1 MENAPF
7 VGGLLLSLDTTFS
20 TVGSPG
26 QDKALKKKSQR
37 NLSTQNITLESIAL
51 TPQLVE
57 TD

>member
-7 VGGLLLSLDTTFS
+7 VGGLLLSLDATFS

-26 QDKALKKKSQR
+26 QDKALK